1 MHAMGDV
8 IDMRRFRGLRHRL
21 PYTCATF
28 AVGGLALSAIFPLS
42 GFFSKDEILVSLKS
56 AAGSA
61 RDLGYPWHWA
71 YFLVYLLAILTSF
84 MTAFYTGRAF
94 FMTFWGPE
102 KLPSPDDPEVQGMA
116 VPSLADSHGHPAAP
130 GEHAHGD
137 EHGHDA
143 SGHMGHESP
152 PVMTYPLIALAGCTI
167 LIGLICLFAGPFA
180 GTTEWFAHHLHST
193 FGFELLGHFE
203 HHFDWA
209 TAILGTLAALGG
221 IGLSYFIYGS
231 AETIVSVPRRFNALY
246 EASLNKFYVDE
257 FYEWLILR
265 PTRAFAIACDFVDL
279 YFVDGLARG
288 IAKLPR
294 WFGLAALARNQ
305 NGLIQFYAGASVL
318 CVAVLMLAL
327 MIFFR

>member
-1 MHAMGDV
+1 
-8 IDMRRFRGLRHRL
+8 
-21 PYTCATF
+21 
-28 AVGGLALSAIFPLS
+28 
-42 GFFSKDEILVSLKS
+42 
-56 AAGSA
+56 
-61 RDLGYPWHWA
+61 
-71 YFLVYLLAILTSF
+71 
-84 MTAFYTGRAF
+84 
-94 FMTFWGPE
+94 
-102 KLPSPDDPEVQGMA
+102 
-116 VPSLADSHGHPAAP
+116 
-130 GEHAHGD
+130 
-137 EHGHDA
+137 
-143 SGHMGHESP
+143 
-152 PVMTYPLIALAGCTI
+152 LIALAGCTI

-180 GTTEWFAHHLHST
+180 GTTEWFAQHLHST

-231 AETIVSVPRRFNALY
+231 AETIVRVPSRVHALY
-246 EASLNKFYVDE
+246 EASLNKFYIDE

-265 PTRAFAIACDFVDL
+265 PTRAIAIACDFVDL